1 MVFRLDVT
9 VKPFTLDKLIDAAK
23 SRKNKTRQKVQKAAL
38 NSFKKVSKGRATKAP
53 SDVIKLKPSDKIN
66 RSLSQLLQTVAQQ
79 EGTNLRVVD
88 NKRQPFL
95 LSRDSKKLKGAG
107 LSLFRPGGFT
117 ADDLKDTK
125 GFLNKDDSVSIR
137 EAKKDSIKFLSNL
150 NERGLRKL
158 IGDDKRLLQD
168 IRRGLEKTIFV
179 VRTGKETASFLLL
192 KDINITVNIL
202 KPRITVNKQTGKAKL
217 QIELDKKFL
226 NKLLTDNLVKTS
238 NKAAK
243 LTLKNIEKISST
255 GILDLAVAQLD
266 KKIEL
271 SLLAQAPRAFLMN
284 VNQDLPNDRR
294 VLRVRPDRF
303 ISSVQFTAILQQQI
317 AKKMP
322 HGPLTGPPLNDTIL
336 TFRSGRFV
344 NSINVIINFKKEI
357 ITYFFNPIYTK
368 HRETLRN
375 PDDTLIEPSI
385 RILARKLFGKQYLT
399 RAGL

>member
-1 MVFRLDVT
+1 MVVRVDIII
-9 VKPFTLDKLIDAAK
+9 KPFTLDKLIDAARK
-23 SRKNKTRQKVQKAAL
+23 RKNKTRERLQKNAIASL
-38 NSFKKVSKGRATKAP
+38 GKVSKGRATKAP
-53 SDVIKLKPSDKIN
+53 PDTIKLKPSDKIN

-95 LSRDSKKLKGAG
+95 LSRDTQKLQGAG

-117 ADDLKDTK
+117 ADDLKDTS
-125 GFLNKDDSVSIR
+125 GFLNKDNSVSIR
-137 EAKKDSIKFLSNL
+137 KAKKDSIKFLSNL

-179 VRTGKETASFLLL
+179 VRTGKKTASFLLL
-192 KDINITVNIL
+192 KDIAVTVNIL
-202 KPRITVNKQTGKAKL
+202 KPRITVNKRTGKAKL

-226 NKLLTDNLVKTS
+226 KKLLSANLAITS
-238 NKAAK
+238 KKATK
-243 LTLKNIEKISST
+243 LTLKQIKTISPSS
-255 GILDLAVAQLD
+255 IIDLAVAQLD

-271 SLLAQAPRAFLMN
+271 TLIAQAPRAFLMN

-294 VLRVRPDRF
+294 VLRVRPDRL
-303 ISSVQFTAILQQQI
+303 ISSAQFTAILQQQI

-322 HGPLTGPPLNDTIL
+322 HGPLIGPPLNDTIL

-344 NSINVIINFKKEI
+344 NSINIIINFKKEI
-357 ITYFFNPIYTK
+357 ITYFYNPIYAK

-375 PDDTLIEPSI
+375 PDDTLLEPNI
-385 RILARKLFGKQYLT
+385 RILAKRLFGKQYFIT
-399 RAGL
+399 AGV